1 MEKGSS
7 VRARSRPWDK
17 VGGGAQFWSENKGDG
32 YATESW
38 HGYIFDYGGQ
48 GESFFY
54 FLPPKTIV
62 AESHTA
68 SQAKVTNNQLL

>member
-1 MEKGSS
+1 M
-7 VRARSRPWDK
+7 
-17 VGGGAQFWSENKGDG
+17 GGGGGGGVGLSFGLKIRGDG

-62 AESHTA
+62 A
-68 SQAKVTNNQLL
+68 

>member
-1 MEKGSS
+1 MSELDPDLET
-7 VRARSRPWDK
+7 RS
-17 VGGGAQFWSENKGDG
+17 GGGLSFGLKIRGDG
-32 YATESW
+32 YATESR

-62 AESHTA
+62 A
-68 SQAKVTNNQLL
+68 